1 MAVLKT
7 NRARKVT
14 PATLCAVLYTGLGT
28 VALAAFLLRPGV
40 PSVILFAA
48 VMVTAFALVAGRNPH
63 IAGLAWLVL
72 SPALHPFARYPQSGT
87 LLTFDRLYLGALALT
102 VLLTRRARRP
112 GAPGVRAFV
121 TAVTVFAAVF
131 LFRALTTQPG
141 ILGAL
146 QTFIDAI
153 LLPCIA
159 FAVCRRTADSPGRL
173 RAWAAGLMV
182 CGTLVAALGITEHF
196 FGYELAT
203 LSGGVVR
210 TDTEVGGIV
219 RVSGPYATPEV
230 YALTLALTLAATLFW
245 WMSAS
250 TDGTRRRGC
259 PAFTG
264 PLLAAVQITGM
275 ALSLF
280 RVAWAC
286 ALLVLLL
293 GLGLRVGKKLR
304 LAAVAVAVVLGALIL
319 FVPLQSNDLFRS
331 RMSDTDNV
339 AGRFATYQVGAEIWR
354 SAPFTGVGINQ
365 FVEAQKR
372 VDPKVV
378 WGVRSVQ
385 SPHSSFVGTLAE
397 EGLIGFAALLA
408 VCGYGA
414 RMIRR
419 LARAARGDATRQV
432 LHAAVIAGTV
442 SYLAFSVELTMLPLG
457 PSNAV
462 LAVVLALAASAVETA
477 PRRPA
482 REEAAAAA
490 PERAVRTLL
499 AGPVS

>member
-1 MAVLKT
+1 MKT
-7 NRARKVT
+7 NQARKIT
-14 PATLCAVLYTGLGT
+14 ATTVCSVLYTGIGT
-28 VALAAFLLRPGV
+28 AALAGFLFSPSML
-40 PSVILFAA
+40 SVILFSA
-48 VMVTAFALVAGRNPH
+48 VIMTAFALVAARNPLA
-63 IAGLAWLVL
+63 AGLTWLVL
-72 SPALHPFARYPQSGT
+72 SPVLYPFARYPQSGT
-87 LLTFDRLYLGALALT
+87 VLTFDRVYLGALALT
-102 VLLTRRARRP
+102 VLLTRRAGRP
-112 GAPGVRAFV
+112 SAPGVRSFV
-121 TAVTVFAAVF
+121 TAVTGFAAAF
-131 LFRALTTQPG
+131 LCRALSTHPSS
-141 ILGAL
+141 LGAL

-182 CGTLVAALGITEHF
+182 CGTSVAVLGITEHL

-203 LSGGVVR
+203 LSGGAVR
-210 TDTEVGGIV
+210 TDTEVGGLV
-219 RVSGPYATPEV
+219 RVSGPYAAPEV

-245 WMSAS
+245 WMSAGP
-250 TDGTRRRGC
+250 DGSRRRGF
-259 PAFTG
+259 AALTG

-286 ALLVLLL
+286 ALLVLFL
-293 GLGLRVGKKLR
+293 GLGLRAGKRLR
-304 LAAVAVAVVLGALIL
+304 LAAVAVAVALGALIL
-319 FVPLQSNDLFRS
+319 FVPLQDNDLFRA
-331 RMSDTDNV
+331 RMADTDNV
-339 AGRFATYQVGAEIWR
+339 AGRFATYQVGLEIWR
-354 SAPFTGVGINQ
+354 SAPVTGVGINQ

-397 EGLIGFAALLA
+397 QGVIGFAALLT
-408 VCGYGA
+408 VCGHGT
-414 RMIRR
+414 RMLRR
-419 LARAARGDATRQV
+419 LGRAAREDATRQV
-432 LHAAVIAGTV
+432 LHAAVIAGAV

-477 PRRPA
+477 QRRPA
-482 REEAAAAA
+482 REKAAAAA
-490 PERAVRTLL
+490 PERAL
-499 AGPVS
+499 ARIAEPVA